1 MTVQIALLLG
11 LMLVAVY
18 LFSTER
24 FPADVI
30 ALALLIVLVLT
41 GLVPLQK
48 AFGGF
53 GSETVVLLGGLLV
66 LTAAME
72 QTGVIEIVS
81 RSILRRTG
89 TNPNLILLLVTTTVT
104 LLSAFMSNTASTA
117 FFIPIVI
124 GLARKAKVPASRFL
138 MPLAFASIGASSITL
153 ISTSTNLVING
164 LMLEYGMPPMG
175 VFELTPLGVPIAV
188 CGLAYMLLLGRHFI
202 PERDAGEGAGT
213 CLGTRPYHA
222 EILILQNSPWVGRTL
237 EHAALGHDLGLTVTQ
252 VIRNKTEFLPARG
265 SVVLAAGDVLLVHAL
280 KENVLKI
287 RNTPGIQIKSD
298 VSPLNADPAHGQNV
312 VLVEVILLPGHW
324 LAGRSLQNVRFREH
338 HGLQVLG
345 IHRKGKA
352 LSSKLGQVSLR
363 VGDVLLVQ
371 GDPAQ
376 IHFLEED
383 HAFSVLGTVE
393 EHPKLNTRQALL
405 AVGIFAGA
413 LLLGTLKIVPLA
425 VAVLIGVV
433 AVFLA
438 RCLRPEEAYGI
449 IQWKVIVLIGS
460 MLGLGAAMEVTG
472 TAKYLAELLIHFAG
486 HADPTW
492 LLAAFFVFT
501 VILTQPMSNQAAA
514 VVIFPVAF
522 QTATQLDLNPR
533 TFAMMTAVAASCS
546 FLTPLEPSC
555 LMVYGPGRY
564 RFMDFVKVGLPLT
577 ILIFAL
583 ALWLVPRVWPLR

>member
-24 FPADVI
+24 FPAEVI

-41 GLVPLQK
+41 GLVPLHK

-81 RSILRRTG
+81 RSILRHTG
-89 TNPNLILLLVTTTVT
+89 TNSNLILLLVTAPVT
-104 LLSAFMSNTASTA
+104 FLSAFMSNTASTA
-117 FFIPIVI
+117 LFIPIVM

-188 CGLAYMLLLGRHFI
+188 CGLAYMLLLGRHLI
-202 PERDAGEGAGT
+202 PERDTGEQEGA

-222 EILILQNSPWVGRTL
+222 EILILPNSPWAGRTL

-265 SVVLAAGDVLLVHAL
+265 SLVLTAGDVLLVDAL

-287 RNTPGIQIKSD
+287 RNTPGIEIKSD
-298 VSPLNADPAHGQNV
+298 VSLSNSHPAHGQNV

-371 GDPAQ
+371 GDPTQ
-376 IHFLEED
+376 IRFLEED

-393 EHPKLNTRQALL
+393 GHPKLDTRRAVLS
-405 AVGIFAGA
+405 VGIFAGA

-425 VAVLIGVV
+425 IAVLIGVV
-433 AVFLA
+433 AVFLT
-438 RCLRPEEAYGI
+438 RCLKPEEAYGI
-449 IQWKVIVLIGS
+449 IQWKVLVLIGS

-472 TAKYLAELLIHFAG
+472 TAKYLAEQLILFAG
-486 HADPTW
+486 HADPIW

-501 VILTQPMSNQAAA
+501 VALTQPMSNQAAA
-514 VVIFPVAF
+514 VVLFPVAF